1 MEFIKT
7 PTGDIFRK
15 DECEEFDA
23 DFCGA
28 EVFFNCEN
36 QEISVQKIFEATGI
50 MIADI
55 HESNL

>member
-1 MEFIKT
+1 MKYIRT
-7 PTGDIFRK
+7 PTGDIFKK
-15 DECEEFDA
+15 DECEEFDSGL
-23 DFCGA
+23 CEA

-36 QEISVQKIFEATGI
+36 QEISARKMFEATGI